1 MEVDYNFNYRNGAT
15 NCKLGQ
21 KLIKGYLQLEG
32 KSRVK
37 DDITG
42 KTHTAIL
49 RIPRLKLV
57 SDLSMRLGREATPVL
72 ANFNAIGLP
81 EGEKGSKKIMELL
94 FLNDDIDA
102 DM

>member
-1 MEVDYNFNYRNGAT
+1 MVTVGE
-15 NCKLGQ
+15 

-32 KSRVK
+32 KTRVK

-57 SDLSMRLGREATPVL
+57 SDLSMRLGREA
-72 ANFNAIGLP
+72 
-81 EGEKGSKKIMELL
+81 
-94 FLNDDIDA
+94 
-102 DM
+102 